1 MVFIRTI
8 YWLRTWIPCLVF
20 CLFSVAVVA
29 VVYVVAAVVYV
40 VVAVVIAVV
49 RVVAVVYCLN
59 TVIGFIIFPRALSSV
74 VTAVVVMTVFLGR
87 IPNARLSVFVTV
99 VSVPV
104 VSGTLRVGP
113 PLRGVSRTT
122 IALALF
128 AVLLFL
134 LITRCRLILAT

>member
-49 RVVAVVYCLN
+49 RVVAVVYCLD
-59 TVIGFIIFPRALSSV
+59 TVIGFIFPRALSSV